1 MKLVYYKMRFDILI
15 VFIVYYFV
23 IISSISTKY
32 MNNEKVYP
40 KHKKSNTQN
49 HKNFVCKSKYNLDKK
64 ESKNIEYSENQENM
78 IEIDEDNNKTVY
90 LRKRV

>member
-1 MKLVYYKMRFDILI
+1 MRFDILI

-23 IISSISTKY
+23 MISSISTKH

-49 HKNFVCKSKYNLDKK
+49 NNNFVCKSKYNVHKT
-64 ESKNIEYSENQENM
+64 ERKNRKDSENQENVM
-78 IEIDEDNNKTVY
+78 EIDEDNNKTVY
-90 LRKRV
+90 LRKRM

>member
-1 MKLVYYKMRFDILI
+1 
-15 VFIVYYFV
+15 
-23 IISSISTKY
+23 